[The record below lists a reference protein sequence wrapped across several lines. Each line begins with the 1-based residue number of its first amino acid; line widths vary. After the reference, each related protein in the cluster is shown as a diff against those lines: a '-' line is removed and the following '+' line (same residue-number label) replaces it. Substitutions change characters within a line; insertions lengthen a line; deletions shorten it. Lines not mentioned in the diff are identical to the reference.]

1 MAEQFLEDLLNV
13 IKSKKNDDPNFSY
26 TAQLRQKGLQS
37 ILKKINEES
46 METILAASYESNEEL
61 TQELADLWFHC
72 LVLMSLK
79 NLNVSDI
86 VDELK
91 KREGVSGIEEKNSRA
106 QK

>member
-1 MAEQFLEDLLNV
+1 MAEQFLEDLLNI

-26 TAQLRQKGLQS
+26 TAQLQQKGLQS

-91 KREGVSGIEEKNSRA
+91 KREGVSGIEEKNNRA

>member
-1 MAEQFLEDLLNV
+1 
-13 IKSKKNDDPNFSY
+13 
-26 TAQLRQKGLQS
+26 LQS

-91 KREGVSGIEEKNSRA
+91 KREGVSGIEEKNNRA